1 MHVPTPS
8 PPLDDSNLTGVDA
21 HVPPKPPPARAS
33 LTPIAAPGTGQ
44 LVSTVATFSGPTQQ
58 LAGWGL
64 YPAAPCH
71 LVQPEWPSEAA
82 RFAARGSSV
91 PRGLGRSYGDPAV
104 NRNGQVIS
112 IVKMD
117 RYLGWDP
124 DTGTLVCESGVSLEQ
139 IIKDFT
145 PRGWFPAITPGT
157 KYVTIGGCIANDI
170 HGKAHHAQGS
180 FVTCVDSVRVLLANG
195 QVVNASRD
203 ENADLFWGLFGSVG
217 LLGVVLDATIR
228 LRKIESS
235 YFRQKAVVVK
245 DLEHMLEV
253 LDEYNSVY
261 PYSVAYADPI
271 ATGKKLGQGVVSFGE
286 HAAPSELPAK
296 LAKQPLALG
305 GPQRLVVPFMLPTFT
320 LNWLTRH
327 IVNFAAKTSLAYKG
341 EFGHYQGF
349 FYPLDAIGH
358 WNRGYGKRGFT
369 QYQYVIPLEDG
380 YRRMR
385 AIFETIVSSGN
396 MPFLNVLKRLGPSSG
411 GVLSFPD
418 TGYTFAIDFPVRD
431 TTAALTRRLD
441 AMVLDAGGRIYLG
454 KDAFIDAETFAKM
467 YPNAIETWH
476 QLKQKYDPDHIF
488 VSDLGRRVGLCR

>member
-1 MHVPTPS
+1 MTAPAPALSRTNREIAQPESSVTAP
-8 PPLDDSNLTGVDA
+8 DA
-21 HVPPKPPPARAS
+21 ARLGS
-33 LTPIAAPGTGQ
+33 LTPVATPGTGRA
-44 LVSTVATFSGPTQQ
+44 VSTVPAFSGPTTN

-64 YPAAPCH
+64 YPSAPCH
-71 LVQPEWPSEAA
+71 FVEAELPAEVTRSA
-82 RFAARGSSV
+82 RRGASV

-104 NRNGQVIS
+104 NRNGQVIGV
-112 IVKMD
+112 VKLD
-117 RYLGWDP
+117 RYLGWD
-124 DTGTLVCESGVSLEQ
+124 DATGTLTCEAGVSLEQ
-139 IIKDFT
+139 IIKDFA

-157 KYVTIGGCIANDI
+157 KFVTIGGCIANDI

-180 FVTCVDSVRVLLANG
+180 FVTCVDSVRVLLASGN
-195 QVVNASRD
+195 VVNASRE

-245 DLEHMLEV
+245 DLKHMLDV

-271 ATGKKLGQGVVSFGE
+271 ATGNRLGQGVISFGE
-286 HAAPSELPAK
+286 HAKPSELPAK
-296 LAKQPLALG
+296 LAKNPLALG

-320 LNWLTRH
+320 LNALTRR
-327 IVNFAAKTSLAYKG
+327 IVNFAAKASLAYKG
-341 EFGHYQGF
+341 EFGHYQAF

-385 AIFETIVSSGN
+385 QIFETIVSSGN

-431 TTAALTRRLD
+431 TTLALTRRLD

-467 YPNAIETWH
+467 YPNAINTWH
-476 QLKQKYDPDHIF
+476 ELKRKYDPDNAF
-488 VSDLGRRVGLCR
+488 VSDLGKRVGLC

>member
-1 MHVPTPS
+1 MGLLASRQSGVGNPHKSAYFHPFHVAWGARFVDTQRACWYRPRVSSPSSSLASPTP
-8 PPLDDSNLTGVDA
+8 
-21 HVPPKPPPARAS
+21 
-33 LTPIAAPGTGQ
+33 
-44 LVSTVATFSGPTQQ
+44 

-64 YPAAPCH
+64 YPSAPCH
-71 LVQPEWPSEAA
+71 LVQAEWPSDIQRLTRHEP
-82 RFAARGSSV
+82 SV
-91 PRGLGRSYGDPAV
+91 ARGLGRSYGDPAV
-104 NRNGQVIS
+104 NSQGQVIS
-112 IVKMD
+112 IAKLD
-117 RYLGWDP
+117 RYLGFDEA
-124 DTGTLVCESGVSLEQ
+124 TGTLVCESGVSLEQ
-139 IIKDFT
+139 IIKDFA

-195 QVVNASRD
+195 ELVNASRE
-203 ENADLFWGLFGSVG
+203 ENADLFWGLFGGLG
-217 LLGVVLDATIR
+217 LLGFIIDATIR

-245 DLEHMLEV
+245 DLKHMLEV

-271 ATGKKLGQGVVSFGE
+271 ATGNRLGQGVVSFGE
-286 HAAPSELPAK
+286 HATPAELPPK
-296 LAKQPLALG
+296 LAKNPLAVG
-305 GPQRLVVPFMLPTFT
+305 KPQRLVVPFMLPTFT
-320 LNWLTRH
+320 LNWLTRR
-327 IVNFAAKTSLAYKG
+327 IVNLAAKTSLAYKG
-341 EFGHYQGF
+341 EFGHYEGF

-385 AIFETIVSSGN
+385 EIFETIVSSGN
-396 MPFLNVLKRLGPSSG
+396 NPFLNVLKRLGPSSG

-418 TGYTFAIDFPVRD
+418 TGYTFAIDFPVQN
-431 TTAALTRRLD
+431 TTSALTKRLD

-467 YPNAIETWH
+467 YPNAIDTWH
-476 QLKQKYDPDHIF
+476 ALKRKYDPENRF
-488 VSDLGRRVGLCR
+488 TSNLGRRVGLC